1 MSKSCFNCKHRNKS
15 ENSLPCIYCGVG
27 KLVYNKWEPMEEK
40 EMIEIKDGDG
50 NVIDAVGDC
59 VKPDM
64 VNHPPHYER
73 EGAMECIDEML
84 MIFGPEATKTFCKL
98 NAWKYRYRAADKNG
112 KEDIAKSD
120 WYIAKFKEIEEN
132 EKYTR
137 RNRCYNYSE

>member
-1 MSKSCFNCKHRNKS
+1 MPLNWQIFFKNNPKNKS
-15 ENSLPCIYCGVG
+15 ENSEPCVYCGFG
-27 KLVYNKWEPMEEK
+27 SLVYNKWEPKEEK
-40 EMIEIKDGDG
+40 EMIEVRDGDG
-50 NVIDAVGDC
+50 NVIDAVRDC

-84 MIFGPEATKTFCKL
+84 MIFGPLETKIFCKL

-120 WYIAKFKEIEEN
+120 WYMNKYKEIEEN
-132 EKYTR
+132 YGKYAER
-137 RNRCYNYSE
+137 R